1 MPGRE
6 ISDLRLES
14 NSCQIAVKHCEPTR
28 KIREREQE
36 LGLRLGKAKGLAWD
50 LGLALPSFSLPLLL
64 ICQLKLAAA
73 AAADNGIALNNF
85 LAARKVKIAN
95 YIKAN
100 KETT

>member
-1 MPGRE
+1 MA
-6 ISDLRLES
+6 L
-14 NSCQIAVKHCEPTR
+14 K
-28 KIREREQE
+28 
-36 LGLRLGKAKGLAWD
+36 GKGMALD
-50 LGLALPSFSLPLLL
+50 LGLALPSISPSLSLLL
-64 ICQLKLAAA
+64 ICQLKLA